1 MIQAIGKCALTD
13 QTASIT
19 SRAHGERVKPP
30 SDRVAH
36 AYENRVVVEK
46 EKKRKKKMEMIEEEE
61 EEED

>member
-46 EKKRKKKMEMIEEEE
+46 EKKKMEMIEEEE
-61 EEED
+61 EEEED